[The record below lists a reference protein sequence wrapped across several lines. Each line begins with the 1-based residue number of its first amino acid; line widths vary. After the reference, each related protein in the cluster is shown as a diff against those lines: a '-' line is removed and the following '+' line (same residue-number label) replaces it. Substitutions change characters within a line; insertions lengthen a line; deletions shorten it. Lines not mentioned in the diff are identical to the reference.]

1 VIKVIYLHR
10 YDATSDGSLPI
21 EVHCRLPIADCQFAN
36 LCGAF
41 AFMENLL
48 GPTRIANPRCCYQ
61 NAKCQTPN
69 AQRPT
74 PIGNWQSAIGNGYNF
89 PHRKPSSSIPSSA
102 GQEP

>member
-1 VIKVIYLHR
+1 
-10 YDATSDGSLPI
+10 
-21 EVHCRLPIADCQFAN
+21 LPIAN
-36 LCGAF
+36 LPICAVR
-41 AFMENLL
+41 LRSW
-48 GPTRIANPRCCYQ
+48 RICLVQQELQIPVAVTKMP